1 MRLVWSKSAGGTNSY
16 DVYKMGGLQQQIK
29 SNNQLLGLLMIGG
42 DVSVAVNGGKDRN
55 NVHNSE
61 EVM

>member
-42 DVSVAVNGGKDRN
+42 DVTGAFNGDRDSN
-55 NVHNSE
+55 NVHNSR
-61 EVM
+61 